1 MAPRRRRRS
10 VVVAPLSV
18 LAVVVIAACGGAVDN
33 SDLFKKGS
41 GTTTSGGTPTATPT
55 ATSTPPSLPT
65 ASPPVPQPQPAPA
78 CDVSFATD
86 VMQVFDQAG
95 CSDASCHGASLNAPE
110 IDPTSPALTYKTIT
124 SFTLSSGEAYVALG
138 TTVPKA
144 SGMFC
149 NFRGNCGVRMPLGGD
164 KLTSKQLSIM
174 DTWLA
179 CGAPF
184 N

>member
-41 GTTTSGGTPTATPT
+41 GTTSSGGAPTATATP
-55 ATSTPPSLPT
+55 TSTPPSLPT
-65 ASPPVPQPQPAPA
+65 ASPPEPLPEPAPT
-78 CDVSFATD
+78 CQVSFATD
-86 VMQVFDQAG
+86 VMLVVDQAG
-95 CSDASCHGASLNAPE
+95 CADLQCHGGNINAPAM
-110 IDPTSPALTYKTIT
+110 DSTSPSLTYKSIT
-124 SFTLSSGEAYVALG
+124 NYTMSTGEPYVALG

-144 SGMFC
+144 SGIFC
-149 NFRGNCGVRMPLGGD
+149 NLRGNCGVRMPLGD
-164 KLTSKQLSIM
+164 KLTSKQLSVI
-174 DTWLA
+174 DSWLA